1 MPKKTSNVREI
12 EVGDLVYH
20 ILYGHDWVGII
31 LDIIDVYDYN
41 DNRSSTHREMALV
54 QMQPGTEYEY
64 FFKKMVLEVMTV
76 NTFHLLIQKMNQ
88 IRKLRNISKIK
99 KVI

>member
-1 MPKKTSNVREI
+1 MPKKTSSVREI

-20 ILYGHDWVGII
+20 ILYGHDWIGII

-54 QMQPGTEYEY
+54 QMQPGTEYEH
-64 FFKKMVLEVMTV
+64 FFKKMVSNSNRLSDSMGLVST
-76 NTFHLLIQKMNQ
+76 NWLFKLKQ
-88 IRKLRNISKIK
+88 RKK
-99 KVI
+99 KK